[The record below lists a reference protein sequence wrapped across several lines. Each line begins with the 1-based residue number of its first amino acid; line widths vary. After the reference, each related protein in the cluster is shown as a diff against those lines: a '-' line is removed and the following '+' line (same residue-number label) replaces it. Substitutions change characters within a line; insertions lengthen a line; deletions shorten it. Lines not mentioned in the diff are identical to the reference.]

1 MAHGRDKRRRAKRRK
16 EAMAVLKAAAKD
28 QHPVVRNE
36 PAAGNV
42 SK

>member
-1 MAHGRDKRRRAKRRK
+1 VGHGRDKRRRAKQRK
-16 EAMAVLKAAAKD
+16 EAQAVLKAAAKD
-28 QHPVVRNE
+28 QRTVVRNE